1 MPPSPSVS
9 PVEVYAGADLRLP
22 LAAALQDILRGKL
35 GLRGYRT
42 AGMTRRG
49 RRKRQH
55 KTNAARGEGKG

>member
-35 GLRGYRT
+35 GLRGLGLDTHDARV
-42 AGMTRRG
+42 RRVRG
-49 RRKRQH
+49 G
-55 KTNAARGEGKG
+55 GEG